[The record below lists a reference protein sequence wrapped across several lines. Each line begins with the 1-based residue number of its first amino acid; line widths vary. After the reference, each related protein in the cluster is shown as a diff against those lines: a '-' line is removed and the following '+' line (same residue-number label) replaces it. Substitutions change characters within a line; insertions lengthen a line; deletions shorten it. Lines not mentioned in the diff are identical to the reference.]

1 MSINCTGSKCSQED
15 HLALRSQGHERI
27 RVQTGIGK
35 NHVKGEGTKRG
46 NGRNGVNA
54 PMTDIRIVII
64 GRIGTTEIVTGT
76 RKEKDTGVG
85 IATELVIVIET
96 KVGIVVVTM
105 SVIVIALERGRV
117 KETMMLKTMT
127 MIVGGLVIGN
137 LIMIGLN
144 RNMRGTDMVR
154 GRRTMIT
161 LNQRMI
167 VGGMNSLSMGISIQT
182 KTKKTLSLMSVV
194 EVGASMIIWM
204 SRTTMTIMNN
214 IMTVVMTNMIE
225 WRMMI
230 TNMSMQHRSHVKGR
244 EQEMWS
250 MSIKDWSDHSHIL
263 PRRRWKNHVKGEGTK
278 RGNGRNSV
286 NAPMTDI
293 GIVIIGRIGTTE
305 IVKGTRKEKDT
316 GVGIVT
322 ELVIVIETKVGIVVV
337 TMSVIV
343 IAHERGRVKETM
355 MLKTMT
361 MIVGGLVI
369 GNLIMIGLNRNM
381 RGTDMVRG
389 RRTMITLNQRMI
401 VGGMNSLS
409 MGISIQTKTKKT
421 LSLMSVVE
429 VGASMI
435 IWMSRTTMTVMNN
448 TMTVVMTNMIEW
460 RMMITNMSMQ
470 HWSHMKGREQEMW
483 SMSIKDWSDHSH
495 ILPRRIWKNH
505 VKGEGTKRGNGRN
518 SINAPMTDIGI
529 VIIGRIG
536 TTEIVKGT
544 RKEKDTGV
552 GIATELVIVIETKV
566 GIVVM
571 TMSVIVI
578 AHERGRVKE
587 TMMLKTMTMIVG
599 GLVIG
604 NLIMIGLNR
613 NMRGTDMVR
622 GRRTM
627 ITLNQRMI
635 VGGMNS
641 LSMGIS
647 IQTKTKKTL
656 SLMSVVEVGAS
667 MIIWMSRTTMTVMN
681 IP

>member
-1 MSINCTGSKCSQED
+1 LNELIS
-15 HLALRSQGHERI
+15 
-27 RVQTGIGK
+27 GIGK
-35 NHVKGEGTKRG
+35 NYVKGEGTKRG
-46 NGRNGVNA
+46 NERNGVNA
-54 PMTDIRIVII
+54 PMTGIRIVII
-64 GRIGTTEIVTGT
+64 GRIGTTEIMTGT

-85 IATELVIVIET
+85 IATELMIVIET

-167 VGGMNSLSMGISIQT
+167 VGGTNSLSMGISIQT
-182 KTKKTLSLMSVV
+182 ETKKTLSLMSVV

-263 PRRRWKNHVKGEGTK
+263 PRSFMFKHYFKLVYINDGPARSFSFMQNSCCSTASSLHLFLWILNELISGRWKNHVKGEGTK
-278 RGNGRNSV
+278 RGNGRNGV
-286 NAPMTDI
+286 NAPMT
-293 GIVIIGRIGTTE
+293 
-305 IVKGTRKEKDT
+305 
-316 GVGIVT
+316 
-322 ELVIVIETKVGIVVV
+322 
-337 TMSVIV
+337 
-343 IAHERGRVKETM
+343 
-355 MLKTMT
+355 
-361 MIVGGLVI
+361 
-369 GNLIMIGLNRNM
+369 N
-381 RGTDMVRG
+381 
-389 RRTMITLNQRMI
+389 
-401 VGGMNSLS
+401 
-409 MGISIQTKTKKT
+409 
-421 LSLMSVVE
+421 
-429 VGASMI
+429 
-435 IWMSRTTMTVMNN
+435 
-448 TMTVVMTNMIEW
+448 
-460 RMMITNMSMQ
+460 
-470 HWSHMKGREQEMW
+470 
-483 SMSIKDWSDHSH
+483 
-495 ILPRRIWKNH
+495 
-505 VKGEGTKRGNGRN
+505 
-518 SINAPMTDIGI
+518 IGI

-552 GIATELVIVIETKV
+552 GIATELMIVIETKV

-627 ITLNQRMI
+627 ITLNQRML
-635 VGGMNS
+635 VGGRNS

-667 MIIWMSRTTMTVMN
+667 MIIWMSRMTMTVMN
-681 IP
+681 NTMAVVMTNMIEWRMMITNMSMQHRSHVKGREEEMWSMSIKNWSDHHILHKLYRK

>member
-1 MSINCTGSKCSQED
+1 MFKHYFKLVYINDGPARSFSFLQNSCCSTASSL
-15 HLALRSQGHERI
+15 HLFLWILNELI
-27 RVQTGIGK
+27 LGIGK

-54 PMTDIRIVII
+54 PMIDIRIVII

-127 MIVGGLVIGN
+127 MIVGDLVIGN

-182 KTKKTLSLMSVV
+182 ETKKNLSLMSVV

-214 IMTVVMTNMIE
+214 IMTMVMTNMIE

-250 MSIKDWSDHSHIL
+250 MSIKDWSDHSHYLKLVYINDGAVRSFSFLQNSCCSTASSLHLFLWIL
-263 PRRRWKNHVKGEGTK
+263 NELISGIGKNHVKGEGTK
-278 RGNGRNSV
+278 RGNRRNGV
-286 NAPMTDI
+286 NAPMTDMR
-293 GIVIIGRIGTTE
+293 IVIIRRIGTTE
-305 IVKGTRKEKDT
+305 IVTGTRKEKDI
-316 GVGIVT
+316 GVGIAT
-322 ELVIVIETKVGIVVV
+322 KLVIVIETKVGIVVV

-343 IAHERGRVKETM
+343 IALERRRVKETM

-361 MIVGGLVI
+361 MIVGDLVI

-381 RGTDMVRG
+381 RGTNMVRR

-401 VGGMNSLS
+401 MGGMNSLS
-409 MGISIQTKTKKT
+409 MGISIQTETKKT

-435 IWMSRTTMTVMNN
+435 IWMSRTIMTIMNN
-448 TMTVVMTNMIEW
+448 IMTVVMTNMIEW

-470 HWSHMKGREQEMW
+470 HRSHVKGREQEM
-483 SMSIKDWSDHSH
+483 
-495 ILPRRIWKNH
+495 
-505 VKGEGTKRGNGRN
+505 
-518 SINAPMTDIGI
+518 
-529 VIIGRIG
+529 
-536 TTEIVKGT
+536 
-544 RKEKDTGV
+544 
-552 GIATELVIVIETKV
+552 
-566 GIVVM
+566 
-571 TMSVIVI
+571 
-578 AHERGRVKE
+578 
-587 TMMLKTMTMIVG
+587 
-599 GLVIG
+599 
-604 NLIMIGLNR
+604 
-613 NMRGTDMVR
+613 
-622 GRRTM
+622 
-627 ITLNQRMI
+627 
-635 VGGMNS
+635 
-641 LSMGIS
+641 
-647 IQTKTKKTL
+647 
-656 SLMSVVEVGAS
+656 
-667 MIIWMSRTTMTVMN
+667 
-681 IP
+681 

>member
-182 KTKKTLSLMSVV
+182 ETKKTLSLMSVV

-250 MSIKDWSDHSHIL
+250 MSIKDWSDHSHYLKLVYINDGAVRSFSFLQNSCCSTASSLHLFLWIL
-263 PRRRWKNHVKGEGTK
+263 NELISGIGKNHVKGEGTK
-278 RGNGRNSV
+278 RGNRRNGV
-286 NAPMTDI
+286 NAPMTDMR
-293 GIVIIGRIGTTE
+293 IVIIGRIGTTE
-305 IVKGTRKEKDT
+305 IVTRDKER
-316 GVGIVT
+316 
-322 ELVIVIETKVGIVVV
+322 ER
-337 TMSVIV
+337 
-343 IAHERGRVKETM
+343 HRGRDRDRTRDRDRDQGWDCGRDYERDRDRTRERESERDYDVE
-355 MLKTMT
+355 
-361 MIVGGLVI
+361 
-369 GNLIMIGLNRNM
+369 
-381 RGTDMVRG
+381 DHDHDRG
-389 RRTMITLNQRMI
+389 R
-401 VGGMNSLS
+401 LS
-409 MGISIQTKTKKT
+409 MGISIQTEDQEDPEPYERCRSRGQYDHLDVQDDHDHYEQYHDRGHDQYDRMEDDDYQYEHATSESRERERT
-421 LSLMSVVE
+421 RDVE
-429 VGASMI
+429 
-435 IWMSRTTMTVMNN
+435 
-448 TMTVVMTNMIEW
+448 
-460 RMMITNMSMQ
+460 
-470 HWSHMKGREQEMW
+470 
-483 SMSIKDWSDHSH
+483 
-495 ILPRRIWKNH
+495 
-505 VKGEGTKRGNGRN
+505 
-518 SINAPMTDIGI
+518 
-529 VIIGRIG
+529 
-536 TTEIVKGT
+536 
-544 RKEKDTGV
+544 
-552 GIATELVIVIETKV
+552 
-566 GIVVM
+566 
-571 TMSVIVI
+571 
-578 AHERGRVKE
+578 HEYQ
-587 TMMLKTMTMIVG
+587 
-599 GLVIG
+599 GL
-604 NLIMIGLNR
+604 
-613 NMRGTDMVR
+613 
-622 GRRTM
+622 
-627 ITLNQRMI
+627 
-635 VGGMNS
+635 
-641 LSMGIS
+641 
-647 IQTKTKKTL
+647 
-656 SLMSVVEVGAS
+656 E
-667 MIIWMSRTTMTVMN
+667 
-681 IP
+681 

>member
-182 KTKKTLSLMSVV
+182 ETKKTLSLMSVV

-263 PRRRWKNHVKGEGTK
+263 PRSFMFKHYLKLVYINDGRWKNHVKGEGTK

-381 RGTDMVRG
+381 REDRHGQREKDHDHTEPEDDRG
-389 RRTMITLNQRMI
+389 WYEQPEHGHKHSDQDQEDPEPYERRR
-401 VGGMNSLS
+401 
-409 MGISIQTKTKKT
+409 
-421 LSLMSVVE
+421 
-429 VGASMI
+429 
-435 IWMSRTTMTVMNN
+435 SRGQYDHLDVQDDHDRGH

-470 HWSHMKGREQEMW
+470 HRSHVKGREEEMW
-483 SMSIKDWSDHSH
+483 SMSIKNWSDHH
-495 ILPRRIWKNH
+495 ILHKLY
-505 VKGEGTKRGNGRN
+505 
-518 SINAPMTDIGI
+518 
-529 VIIGRIG
+529 
-536 TTEIVKGT
+536 
-544 RKEKDTGV
+544 RK
-552 GIATELVIVIETKV
+552 
-566 GIVVM
+566 
-571 TMSVIVI
+571 
-578 AHERGRVKE
+578 
-587 TMMLKTMTMIVG
+587 
-599 GLVIG
+599 
-604 NLIMIGLNR
+604 
-613 NMRGTDMVR
+613 
-622 GRRTM
+622 
-627 ITLNQRMI
+627 
-635 VGGMNS
+635 
-641 LSMGIS
+641 
-647 IQTKTKKTL
+647 
-656 SLMSVVEVGAS
+656 
-667 MIIWMSRTTMTVMN
+667 
-681 IP
+681 

>member
-182 KTKKTLSLMSVV
+182 ETKKTLSLMSVV

-250 MSIKDWSDHSHIL
+250 MSIKDWSDHSHYLKLVYINDGAVRSFSFLQNSCCSTASSLHLFLWIL
-263 PRRRWKNHVKGEGTK
+263 NELISGIGKNHVKGEGTK
-278 RGNGRNSV
+278 RGNRRNGV
-286 NAPMTDI
+286 NAPMTDMR
-293 GIVIIGRIGTTE
+293 IVIIGRIGTTE
-305 IVKGTRKEKDT
+305 IVTGTRKEKDT
-316 GVGIVT
+316 GVGIAT

-343 IAHERGRVKETM
+343 IALERGRVKETM

-409 MGISIQTKTKKT
+409 MGISIQTEDQEDPEPYERCRSRGQYDHLDVQDDHDHYEQYHDRGHDQYDRMEDDDYQYEHATSESRERERT
-421 LSLMSVVE
+421 RDVE
-429 VGASMI
+429 H
-435 IWMSRTTMTVMNN
+435 
-448 TMTVVMTNMIEW
+448 EY
-460 RMMITNMSMQ
+460 
-470 HWSHMKGREQEMW
+470 
-483 SMSIKDWSDHSH
+483 
-495 ILPRRIWKNH
+495 RRL
-505 VKGEGTKRGNGRN
+505 E
-518 SINAPMTDIGI
+518 
-529 VIIGRIG
+529 
-536 TTEIVKGT
+536 
-544 RKEKDTGV
+544 
-552 GIATELVIVIETKV
+552 
-566 GIVVM
+566 
-571 TMSVIVI
+571 
-578 AHERGRVKE
+578 
-587 TMMLKTMTMIVG
+587 
-599 GLVIG
+599 
-604 NLIMIGLNR
+604 
-613 NMRGTDMVR
+613 
-622 GRRTM
+622 
-627 ITLNQRMI
+627 
-635 VGGMNS
+635 
-641 LSMGIS
+641 
-647 IQTKTKKTL
+647 
-656 SLMSVVEVGAS
+656 
-667 MIIWMSRTTMTVMN
+667 
-681 IP
+681 

>member
-1 MSINCTGSKCSQED
+1 MFKHYFKLVYINDGPARSFSFLQNSCCSTASSL
-15 HLALRSQGHERI
+15 HLFLWILNELIS
-27 RVQTGIGK
+27 GIGK

-64 GRIGTTEIVTGT
+64 GRIGTTEIVIGT

-182 KTKKTLSLMSVV
+182 ETKKTLSLMSVV

-204 SRTTMTIMNN
+204 SRTTMTNMNN

-230 TNMSMQHRSHVKGR
+230 TKMSMQHRSHVKGR

-250 MSIKDWSDHSHIL
+250 MSIKDWSDYSHIL
-263 PRRRWKNHVKGEGTK
+263 PRSFMFKRYLKLVYINDGAIRSFSFLQNSCCSTASSLHLFLWILNELISGRWKNHVKGEGTK

-305 IVKGTRKEKDT
+305 IVKEIRKEKDT

-369 GNLIMIGLNRNM
+369 RNLIMIGLNRNM
-381 RGTDMVRG
+381 RETNMVRE

-421 LSLMSVVE
+421 LSLMSFVE
-429 VGASMI
+429 VGANMI
-435 IWMSRTTMTVMNN
+435 IWMSRTTMTIMNN

-470 HWSHMKGREQEMW
+470 HRSHVKGREDEMW
-483 SMSIKDWSDHSH
+483 SMSIKNWSDHH
-495 ILPRRIWKNH
+495 ILHKLY
-505 VKGEGTKRGNGRN
+505 
-518 SINAPMTDIGI
+518 
-529 VIIGRIG
+529 
-536 TTEIVKGT
+536 
-544 RKEKDTGV
+544 RK
-552 GIATELVIVIETKV
+552 
-566 GIVVM
+566 
-571 TMSVIVI
+571 
-578 AHERGRVKE
+578 
-587 TMMLKTMTMIVG
+587 
-599 GLVIG
+599 
-604 NLIMIGLNR
+604 
-613 NMRGTDMVR
+613 
-622 GRRTM
+622 
-627 ITLNQRMI
+627 
-635 VGGMNS
+635 
-641 LSMGIS
+641 
-647 IQTKTKKTL
+647 
-656 SLMSVVEVGAS
+656 
-667 MIIWMSRTTMTVMN
+667 
-681 IP
+681 

>member
-182 KTKKTLSLMSVV
+182 ETKKTLSLMSVV

-250 MSIKDWSDHSHIL
+250 MSIKDWRSLHIRSFMFKHYL
-263 PRRRWKNHVKGEGTK
+263 KLVYINDGIGKNHVKGEGTK
-278 RGNGRNSV
+278 RGNGRNGV
-286 NAPMTDI
+286 NAPMTDMR
-293 GIVIIGRIGTTE
+293 IVIIGRIGTTE
-305 IVKGTRKEKDT
+305 IVTRTRKEKDT

-343 IAHERGRVKETM
+343 IALERGRVKETM

-369 GNLIMIGLNRNM
+369 GNLIMIGLNQNM

-429 VGASMI
+429 VGPNMI
-435 IWMSRTTMTVMNN
+435 IWMSRTTM

-460 RMMITNMSMQ
+460 RMMIINMSMQ
-470 HWSHMKGREQEMW
+470 HRSHVTGREQDMW
-483 SMSIKDWSDHSH
+483 SMSITNWSDHH
-495 ILPRRIWKNH
+495 ILHKFY
-505 VKGEGTKRGNGRN
+505 
-518 SINAPMTDIGI
+518 
-529 VIIGRIG
+529 
-536 TTEIVKGT
+536 
-544 RKEKDTGV
+544 RK
-552 GIATELVIVIETKV
+552 
-566 GIVVM
+566 
-571 TMSVIVI
+571 
-578 AHERGRVKE
+578 
-587 TMMLKTMTMIVG
+587 
-599 GLVIG
+599 
-604 NLIMIGLNR
+604 
-613 NMRGTDMVR
+613 
-622 GRRTM
+622 
-627 ITLNQRMI
+627 
-635 VGGMNS
+635 
-641 LSMGIS
+641 
-647 IQTKTKKTL
+647 
-656 SLMSVVEVGAS
+656 
-667 MIIWMSRTTMTVMN
+667 
-681 IP
+681 